1 MLVEKYVGVLNRFVF
16 IKIKKK
22 IIFFLKVWLG
32 MIVVVDY
39 VW

>member
-1 MLVEKYVGVLNRFVF
+1 MLVEKYVGVNRFVF

-22 IIFFLKVWLG
+22 IIFFLKIWLG